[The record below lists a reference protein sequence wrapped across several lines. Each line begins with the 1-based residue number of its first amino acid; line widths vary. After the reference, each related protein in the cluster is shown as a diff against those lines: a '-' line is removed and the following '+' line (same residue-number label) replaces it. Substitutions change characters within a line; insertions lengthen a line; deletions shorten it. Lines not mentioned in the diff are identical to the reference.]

1 MQQPASDSSFGEKL
15 FDSGCKVS
23 ISAGQPQVDA
33 TAEVWSVGLLIK
45 PSTGSSVFAPYTDA
59 ARIEASNFRATLTTS
74 SGQTITISQLGAKFD
89 NFAQRLT
96 EGWGNALARALLMD
110 EPRLVYEAPCY
121 YSESQETPVPC
132 RARIYETAMVV
143 MPSGAPPTRFPF
155 SYIEALDL
163 QSYRVK
169 ISTSNGRAI
178 ELSKLGIATQFF
190 VDKLRETMKATEAAS
205 IETVKTM
212 LPSATFDELQKLG
225 KLMVEGR
232 AAHRM
237 HVDEI
242 SPSLWPKMEKCVEH
256 SPLADYYKHLSE
268 VAETSLGAVGFR
280 KVMEMVYVWVMMP
293 VMGTSD
299 SGGNAVALEV
309 TSETG
314 HATYL
319 FWVMPRESFPTATR
333 ERFVQ
338 EAEKVVRDLNESVIA
353 TGFRREPIYL
363 SEDQLN
369 TSEYSKYLYAAGHLE
384 PLKLLRERFF
394 ARVMHNT
401 VEQWR
406 TDFADALLFN
416 TTKKDDSARWSKNVL
431 DFIEG
436 PQEQVTGQTSSAA
449 TSGAAAIFATPSV
462 VVQSAVPPPA
472 IQPLNAESAPI
483 GYMAER
489 SVTLSRME
497 GDERGNVKL
506 MLHDS
511 EFDYD
516 IWLMIS
522 GDDAAKL
529 GAFPGAKLKI
539 GIQKA

>member
-1 MQQPASDSSFGEKL
+1 MQQSTSDSSFGEKL
-15 FDSGCKVS
+15 FDATCKAS

-33 TAEVWSVGLLIK
+33 IAEVWSLGLLVK
-45 PSTGSSVFAPYTDA
+45 PNAGSSVFAPYTDA
-59 ARIEASNFRATLTTS
+59 ARIEASNYHATLATS

-89 NFAQRLT
+89 NFAQKLT
-96 EGWGNALARALLMD
+96 EGWGNALARALLME
-110 EPRLVYEAPCY
+110 EPKLVYEAPCY
-121 YSESQETPVPC
+121 YSTSQKAPVPC

-143 MPSGAPPTRFPF
+143 LPSDAPPIRFPF

-163 QSYRVK
+163 QSYRAK
-169 ISTSNGRAI
+169 ISTSDGGAI
-178 ELSKLGIATQFF
+178 ELSKLGVATQFF

-205 IETVKTM
+205 IETVRAM
-212 LPSATFDELQKLG
+212 IPSVTFDELQRLG
-225 KLMVEGR
+225 RLMVEGR
-232 AAHRM
+232 AAYRKD
-237 HVDEI
+237 VDEI
-242 SPSLWPKMEKCVEH
+242 SPGLWPKMEKCVEL
-256 SPLADYYKHLSE
+256 SPLADYYRHLSGI
-268 VAETSLGAVGFR
+268 AETGLGAVGLR
-280 KVMEMVYVWVMMP
+280 KSMETVYVWVMMP
-293 VMGTSD
+293 VMGTLD

-319 FWVMPRESFPTATR
+319 FWVMPRGSFPAATR
-333 ERFVQ
+333 DRFVQ
-338 EAEKVVRDLNESVIA
+338 EAGKVVRDLNEAVVA

-369 TSEYSKYLYAAGHLE
+369 TPEYSKYLYAAGHLE

-394 ARVMHNT
+394 ARIMHNT
-401 VEQWR
+401 FEQWKA
-406 TDFADALLFN
+406 DFADALLFN
-416 TTKKDDSARWSKNVL
+416 TTEKDDSARWSKNVL
-431 DFIEG
+431 DFIET
-436 PQEQVTGQTSSAA
+436 PKDQVTVQASSAA
-449 TSGAAAIFATPSV
+449 ASAAAAISPIPLAVEQP
-462 VVQSAVPPPA
+462 AVPPPA
-472 IQPLNAESAPI
+472 VQALNAESAPI

-506 MLHDS
+506 MLHDP

-516 IWLMIS
+516 IWLVIS

-539 GIQKA
+539 AIQKA